1 MKIIVAH
8 YKFYFQ
14 GGPERYLFKFMDL
27 ARQNG
32 AEVIPFS
39 VNYPTNEET
48 EYGRFFVGDENAG
61 GDYDA
66 GNRNLSYLAKGV
78 GHEFQDR
85 EACRKMKAL
94 SREIKRDLL

>member
-39 VNYPTNEET
+39 VN
-48 EYGRFFVGDENAG
+48 
-61 GDYDA
+61 
-66 GNRNLSYLAKGV
+66 
-78 GHEFQDR
+78 
-85 EACRKMKAL
+85 
-94 SREIKRDLL
+94 

>member
-14 GGPERYLFKFMDL
+14 GGPERYLFKFMEL

-48 EYGRFFVGDENAG
+48 EYDRYFVGDENAG
-61 GDYDA
+61 GNYDA
-66 GNRNLSYLAKGV
+66 GNRNLSL
-78 GHEFQDR
+78 
-85 EACRKMKAL
+85 
-94 SREIKRDLL
+94 